1 MEFFTI
7 HTYDRE
13 PEALS
18 IDDAAQI
25 HDQMIFEM
33 GEDLV
38 AKEYYR
44 LLLEASIEYIDI
56 RTKWAIQTKEENH
69 AMNDTRTKKHNA
81 VIYGLDELAN
91 YLCSMGYRC
100 AWRDRICY
108 EKDGKYFRKRCGDFG
123 CYLAFLASLSTR

>member
-1 MEFFTI
+1 MEIFTI

-44 LLLEASIEYIDI
+44 LL
-56 RTKWAIQTKEENH
+56 
-69 AMNDTRTKKHNA
+69 
-81 VIYGLDELAN
+81 
-91 YLCSMGYRC
+91 
-100 AWRDRICY
+100 
-108 EKDGKYFRKRCGDFG
+108 
-123 CYLAFLASLSTR
+123 